1 MISLLAFDSH
11 SGLRIE
17 TPSSTLIF
25 DPIGIK
31 VEDVSQADAIVITH
45 EHPDHLDVGKVVA
58 LQRKTGALVAT
69 TPFVAG
75 LLKEIPAG
83 RVCPLKIGETLALDG
98 VRLRAER
105 SKHPGRQPLAFLLT
119 TTEGIRLYHP
129 SDSDPFPE
137 MELLAAAGG
146 PDLVLYLGGSLGK
159 GLQIAQLVRPRVFL
173 FRYLE
178 PSRVAQ
184 GLKEASEE
192 TQGEIL
198 WPLQAYRYPTAR

>member
-31 VEDVSQADAIVITH
+31 VEEVSRADAIVVTH
-45 EHPDHLDVGKVVA
+45 EHPDHLDVRKVVE
-58 LQRKTGALVAT
+58 LQRKTGAQVIT

-75 LLKEIPAG
+75 LLKDIPAD
-83 RVCPLKIGETLALDG
+83 RVRPLRIGETLALDG
-98 VRLRAER
+98 IRLRAER

-119 TTEGIRLYHP
+119 TEEGIRLYHS

-137 MELLAAAGG
+137 MERLAEEGG
-146 PDLVLYLGGSLGK
+146 TDIALYLGGSLGK

-178 PSRVAQ
+178 FSRVKQ
-184 GLKEASEE
+184 GLKEAAEE
-192 TQGEIL
+192 THGEVL
-198 WPLQAYRYPTAR
+198 RPLQVYRYPAIR